1 MYKKLEIE
9 KEKQKMTG
17 GVSLDEKPD
26 IRYTV
31 LTKNGG
37 MMPMEASQLHISL
50 DPSKRASDDIYEQ
63 LRELI
68 TSGALKPG
76 DHLPSERAMM
86 AQLQRSRPTIREA
99 LKRLEQGGYISST
112 QGAAGAVVQ
121 ELPLHAAEEPLKDMI
136 QLGRVSLAEL
146 NEYRQVNDAAIAA
159 WAAKRRSEED
169 VMALRR
175 CVAQA
180 EASLYDFEQFVELD
194 VLFHSLL
201 ARASGNRVA
210 VIVTEVLGGVEKEA
224 LRQKMLTLP
233 REERAQL
240 GRRILHTHGIIIEAV
255 EQRNSRAARVAM
267 QAHTRAARK
276 DLKP

>member
-1 MYKKLEIE
+1 
-9 KEKQKMTG
+9 
-17 GVSLDEKPD
+17 
-26 IRYTV
+26 
-31 LTKNGG
+31 
-37 MMPMEASQLHISL
+37 MEASQLHISL

-180 EASLYDFEQFVELD
+180 EASLYDFERFAELD

-210 VIVTEVLGGVEKEA
+210 VIVTEVLGDVEKEA

-233 REERAQL
+233 REEQAQL
-240 GRRILHTHGIIIEAV
+240 GRRILDTHGIIIEAV

>member
-1 MYKKLEIE
+1 
-9 KEKQKMTG
+9 
-17 GVSLDEKPD
+17 
-26 IRYTV
+26 
-31 LTKNGG
+31 
-37 MMPMEASQLHISL
+37 MPMEASQLHISL

-76 DHLPSERAMM
+76 NHLPSERAMM

-180 EASLYDFEQFVELD
+180 EASLYDFERFAELD

-210 VIVTEVLGGVEKEA
+210 VIVTEVLGDVEKEA
-224 LRQKMLTLP
+224 LRQKMLPLP
-233 REERAQL
+233 REEQAQL